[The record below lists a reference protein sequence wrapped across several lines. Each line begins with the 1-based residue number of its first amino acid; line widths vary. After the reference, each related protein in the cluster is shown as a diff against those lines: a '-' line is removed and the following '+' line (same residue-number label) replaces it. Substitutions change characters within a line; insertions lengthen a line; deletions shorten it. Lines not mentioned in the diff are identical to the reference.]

1 MTHFAGNGKY
11 LVENIDTSI
20 CTHIIYSFVILDPV
34 NYIMKIH
41 DPWLDIDLGNI
52 NKFLQ
57 LKAINPN
64 VKLLVALGG
73 WNDSRLPKYSIML
86 ADQAKRTAFV
96 NNAVEFIIIIMKS

>member
-1 MTHFAGNGKY
+1 MFVSQYSLLGNGKHR
-11 LVENIDTSI
+11 VEDIDVTK
-20 CTHIIYSFVILDPV
+20 CTHVIYSFVILDDS
-34 NYIMKIH
+34 H

-96 NNAVEFIIIIMKS
+96 NNAVEFIIIILKS